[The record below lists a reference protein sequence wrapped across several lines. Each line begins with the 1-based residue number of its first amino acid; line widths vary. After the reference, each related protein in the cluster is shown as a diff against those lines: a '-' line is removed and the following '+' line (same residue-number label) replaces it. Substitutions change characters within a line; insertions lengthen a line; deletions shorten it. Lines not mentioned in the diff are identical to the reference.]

1 VDDLMGKVDEEGEHY
16 IRDIHNRCKGIR
28 PNALVDKADEDY
40 NGDLFKM
47 YMHMNTKKDGEKIEF
62 DMTSKGKY
70 PYFET
75 VLYESVRT
83 DKPSKRSI

>member
-1 VDDLMGKVDEEGEHY
+1 MGKVDEEGEHY